1 MEAKRKH
8 TTHLMWNEREELIRI
23 CNDSIHFDPFHV
35 HPDQTTLKVFVLV
48 LAIFLG
54 FFFCFHQQRL
64 HIGTV
69 CVCMFIFR
77 YHLFSRSLLP
87 SCGTFA
93 IYILRKKNISLSLS
107 LPFLFSN
114 SENVQANMRREKKK
128 SLTFTFPLFAR
139 VVAEINSIYEF
150 HEALSLRCIRSP
162 RV

>member
-93 IYILRKKNISLSLS
+93 IYILRKKKYLSFAFS
-107 LPFLFSN
+107 SIPLFQFRKCPSKY
-114 SENVQANMRREKKK
+114 ETREEKKSHVYFSAFCPCSRRNK
-128 SLTFTFPLFAR
+128 F
-139 VVAEINSIYEF
+139 N
-150 HEALSLRCIRSP
+150 IRIS
-162 RV
+162 